1 MVNFT
6 VLDKCLK
13 AYMKEIKTW
22 SPDRLIEVNLSTL
35 QSLDMLT
42 KFQEPVSE
50 TELTRYFQIAE
61 SSDKITLV
69 NEEFVIWIVPDLAD
83 NTPVTYVFIALNRG
97 KKPSLEVTF
106 TASGVYNSSKLVMRI
121 LERML
126 NEIQENEAL
135 LNRYMNQA

>member
-1 MVNFT
+1 MVNFA

-13 AYMKEIKTW
+13 GYIKEIKTW

-42 KFQEPVSE
+42 KFQEPISD

-61 SSDKITLV
+61 SPDKITLV

-83 NTPVTYVFIALNRG
+83 NTPVTYVFIALNQG

-106 TASGVYNSSKLVMRI
+106 SASGVYNSSKLVMRI

-135 LNRYMNQA
+135 LNRYSHQE